1 MIPEV
6 EEVWQKSTISDVNYL
21 VALLGPTGGRKG
33 YGAITGEPPGEKS
46 VCWWVNNKLLPE
58 IYVERGKTYSFR
70 VQGGDGH
77 QHQLLNHPL
86 YITSDREGGYGNKNQ
101 YERERETIY
110 AGVKNEYGIV
120 GVGSPPGPGQA
131 TNSIFFCFRFGKK
144 FIVLQG
150 GQMNPLWG
158 NTFLFHSS
166 QQLPRVYRPMKSF
179 LS

>member
-1 MIPEV
+1 MFPDRSQRIDVIPEV

-77 QHQLLNHPL
+77 QVWTLTP
-86 YITSDREGGYGNKNQ
+86 
-101 YERERETIY
+101 
-110 AGVKNEYGIV
+110 
-120 GVGSPPGPGQA
+120 
-131 TNSIFFCFRFGKK
+131 FFS
-144 FIVLQG
+144 V
-150 GQMNPLWG
+150 
-158 NTFLFHSS
+158 
-166 QQLPRVYRPMKSF
+166 SF
-179 LS
+179 L